1 MTRGRGEALAGS
13 LLGQALGDALGFV
26 VEARP
31 YDVARDYVENCL
43 RAGRAGALAPPDH
56 LFGQYTDD
64 TQLARE
70 LLLSVVDAGGW
81 STEAF
86 ARRVAALF
94 ASGHD
99 VGAGPGTRTAAAR
112 LLGGTHWSLAGTP
125 APYAGNGSAMRAG
138 PLGLLFAE
146 RRAMVTAAVEQS
158 LVTHLDPRCAAGA
171 VAVAAAVARA
181 VEPRPIQRAEF
192 LDAVASAAG
201 EQDASLASAVRG
213 LGAWMHLD
221 PEAAAARLH
230 AEGLDPAYSRQWQG
244 ISAFV
249 TPSVVWSLYAFLRDP
264 DDYWTAVCTA
274 IGAGGDTD
282 TMAAIAGAIAGA
294 RLGRE
299 ALPAGLVERLH
310 DRGRWKAT
318 ELAELAGR
326 AAAVTG
332 PPARPRPGNSSEA
345 RPPD

>member
-1 MTRGRGEALAGS
+1 MSAPLAALTGC

-31 YDVARDYVENCL
+31 HPVARRYVEDHL
-43 RAGRAGALAPPDH
+43 RAGRAGEIGHPDH
-56 LFGQYTDD
+56 PFGQYTDD

-70 LLLSVVDAGGW
+70 LLLAMVEAGGW
-81 STEAF
+81 SAEAF
-86 ARRVAALF
+86 AGRVAALF
-94 ASGHD
+94 EAGLD
-99 VGAGPGTRTAAAR
+99 VAAGPGTRAAAGR
-112 LLGGTHWSLAGTP
+112 LRGGTHWSRAGTP

-138 PLGLLFAE
+138 PLGLLFPE

-171 VAVAAAVARA
+171 VAVATAVARA
-181 VEPRPIQRAEF
+181 AEARALHRGEF
-192 LDAVASAAG
+192 LDAVASAAA
-201 EQDASLASAVRG
+201 EQEESVGSAIRG
-213 LGAWMHLD
+213 LAAWAHLA
-221 PEAAAARLH
+221 PEEAARWLH
-230 AEGLDPAYSRQWQG
+230 AEGLDPAYGHEWQG

-249 TPSVVWSLYAFLRDP
+249 TPSVLWSLYAFLRDP

-294 RLGRE
+294 RLGPA

-310 DRGRWKAT
+310 DRGRWGAA
-318 ELAELAGR
+318 ELAELAAR
-326 AAAVTG
+326 AARLAV
-332 PPARPRPGNSSEA
+332 R
-345 RPPD
+345 